1 MKFDD
6 VIINEWGF
14 GSDQPKMT
22 GSAGGTRRDKK
33 AKKIFLD
40 NFMSEILL
48 SLESA
53 ISAGLVLEPTGAQ
66 ATGAQGSDSG
76 ENNDVDVRKN
86 KDGKNYLMPGFQEK
100 ARRMFNP
107 KMTGHMQYGEY
118 IPNQSDSGK
127 ETDGFN
133 NVKSPLKRNKKW
145 QQFTIQQLKDK
156 GLSTQ
161 EIQRAYP
168 GFTGDMNEWAK
179 LVNMNYILESII
191 GKDLQEG
198 EEARD
203 LKTFLRDWY
212 GQWMTGVPLRKTK
225 DTSDQ
230 IIEEIFKVYNAS
242 KNPNRPVI
250 DRKLLT
256 KLANASYAAS
266 TSHGQR
272 PNTGTDRTSVNRTQY
287 MPSYSSSQQAPT
299 NDNSEKQAS
308 GTGSLP
314 LPGDATPTTGTADDN
329 EKQSLPQK
337 GIDYDIKNG
346 AILEVG
352 KNRYVYDQTSDTW
365 SGQDGEPANPQ
376 VQTAL
381 NNWVATSDRYQVPL
395 EPLAVQD
402 ELDLKVEPVGEPTN
416 DEFADKDRRAKHR
429 DDKKNTVAES
439 KTKSALRAEKIAQ
452 LTTR

>member
-14 GSDQPKMT
+14 GSDQPKMS

-53 ISAGLVLEPTGAQ
+53 ISAGLIRAPMA
-66 ATGAQGSDSG
+66 ADSNQP
-76 ENNDVDVRKN
+76 NNMAPQTPSPMSET
-86 KDGKNYLMPGFQEK
+86 YLK
-100 ARRMFNP
+100 L
-107 KMTGHMQYGEY
+107 
-118 IPNQSDSGK
+118 DS
-127 ETDGFN
+127 
-133 NVKSPLKRNKKW
+133 L
-145 QQFTIQQLKDK
+145 I
-156 GLSTQ
+156 
-161 EIQRAYP
+161 
-168 GFTGDMNEWAK
+168 
-179 LVNMNYILESII
+179 ESII

-272 PNTGTDRTSVNRTQY
+272 PNTGTDRTSVDRTQY

-365 SGQDGEPANPQ
+365 SGQDGEPADPE

-402 ELDLKVEPVGEPTN
+402 EFDLKVEPVGEPAN